1 MIRKNEP
8 LTPSPRDQFILIF
21 VAAGLIHVL
30 EDAFHNV
37 PDPDYSV
44 VTFIFCI
51 MLIIYPLL
59 LLFWMISIHTRL
71 LPSRSRNYMFAAAL
85 LMILYLGLR
94 AFRYRIADSPI
105 GLRYG
110 WYAYYVPM
118 ILMPTLFLMV
128 CIRSGKGANTKFNER
143 LLLIPAVLLAVIVM
157 TNDLHHGV
165 FVPKPETFVLIGS
178 GGTYTYTILF
188 YLIYAWII
196 LSIIIGVVILLK
208 ECGRGHDKKTLTEV
222 IGVIVIWM
230 ILLQLHNLKR
240 LFEFI
245 PPWETPEINIFSII
259 AIFEICIRKR
269 LIPYN
274 ENYPGFFSK
283 LPMPVMITD
292 KEYAPVYRSA
302 GDMDPDR
309 EQLEKSLKEAV
320 YIGTDHKLSGKSI
333 NGGFAFWIEDES
345 EVVRANE
352 KLREANE
359 LLESENTLIEYENKQ
374 KEENAYVSSR
384 HHIYHDIAEK
394 MYPYQTRIRDMLSDI
409 KPGDPDFREAI
420 AYVSVLNAYVK
431 RKTNFLL
438 LASEADKISMNELYL
453 AISESGR
460 YLSYIGLKTS
470 VEESRTKEELPAEA
484 LIALYDSF
492 EILAESMIGEGKLLM
507 VSFTPDGLKL
517 ACDIK
522 KLPPAEVPAYFET
535 NISEDIFYIT
545 LRIPTGGEAG

>member
-1 MIRKNEP
+1 MAVQKKNT
-8 LTPSPRDQFILIF
+8 LLFILIF
-21 VAAGLIHVL
+21 IAAGLVHIL
-30 EDAFHNV
+30 EDFFHNV
-37 PDPDYSV
+37 PEPDYSL
-44 VTFIFCI
+44 VTFIFCL
-51 MLIIYPLL
+51 MLIVYPLL
-59 LLFWMISIHTRL
+59 LLFWILSIRTRL
-71 LPSRSRNYMFAAAL
+71 LPSRSRSYMFAAAL
-85 LMILYLGLR
+85 LMILYLCLR
-94 AFRYRIADSPI
+94 AFRYRIADSAI

-118 ILMPTLFLMV
+118 ILMPTLFMMV
-128 CIRSGKGANTKFNER
+128 CIRSGRGANTKFNER
-143 LLLIPAVLLAVIVM
+143 LLLIPAVLLAAVVM
-157 TNDLHHGV
+157 TNDLHHAV
-165 FVPKPETFVLIGS
+165 FVPKPDTKVLIGS
-178 GGTYTYTILF
+178 GGTYTYTFLF
-188 YLIYAWII
+188 YMIYAWII
-196 LSIIIGVVILLK
+196 LSIIIGVALLLK
-208 ECGRGHDKKTLTEV
+208 ECGRGHDKKTMTEV
-222 IGVIVIWM
+222 IAVIVVWM

-240 LFEFI
+240 SIEFI
-245 PPWETPEINIFSII
+245 PPWETPELNIFSII
-259 AIFEICIRKR
+259 AIFEICIRER

-292 KEYAPVYRSA
+292 KAYEPVYRSA
-302 GDMDPDR
+302 GSMDPDR
-309 EQLEKSLKEAV
+309 EQLEDALKASI
-320 YIGTDHKLSGKSI
+320 YIEEELKLSGKSI

-345 EVVRANE
+345 EVIRANE
-352 KLREANE
+352 MLKEANE

-394 MYPYQTRIRDMLSDI
+394 MYPYQKRIRDMLSDI

-438 LASEADKISMNELYL
+438 LASEADKIAMNELYL

-460 YLSYIGLKTS
+460 YLSYVGLKTS
-470 VEESRTKEELPAEA
+470 VEESGTKAELPAEA

-492 EILAESMIGEGKLLM
+492 EILAEGMIGEGKLLM

-522 KLPPAEVPAYFET
+522 KLPPAEVPAYLET
-535 NISEDIFYIT
+535 NISEDILYIT